1 MKTKENCFKNFN
13 DVKVILNKKTN
24 FRVMCVRDFRA
35 SFPACKDL
43 KINIKILKIFV
54 ILVISFFRVFRPF
67 GLFSLC
73 CVIIKQSFLPMVHLF
88 FYLIRSSRLEML
100 GVLEVLYDKFHKIRR
115 KTPVSE
121 SLTQETMA
129 QLFSCEFCE
138 IFNGTPPVAAS
149 VLYINNEINNLQY
162 TKEPF

>member
-1 MKTKENCFKNFN
+1 MY
-13 DVKVILNKKTN
+13 
-24 FRVMCVRDFRA
+24 VRDFRA
-35 SFPACKDL
+35 SFPACKDF

-73 CVIIKQSFLPMVHLF
+73 CVIIQQSFLSSVHLF
-88 FYLIRSSRLEML
+88 FCLIRGSRLEML
-100 GVLEVLYDKFHKIRR
+100 CVLKVLYDKFHKIHR

-121 SLTQETMA
+121 SLAQETLT

-138 IFNGTPPVAAS
+138 IFNATPPVAAS
-149 VLYINNEINNLQY
+149 VL
-162 TKEPF
+162 